1 MFLPN
6 KYTKWYY
13 ALMTKR
19 RETPPDGYS
28 EVHHEIPKSL
38 GGSNAKT
45 NLVRLTAREHFIA
58 HRLLTKMTTG
68 AAKRSMVFALNRV
81 RTSGKYLPNSRTV
94 EAVREMYASQ
104 LRGVPRTEETRRKI
118 SEKVKGFEMPE
129 EAKAKISVAFKGK
142 PKSDSFKQQMSE
154 RLNDPVRDAERRTKI
169 SAALKGRGMSEETKR
184 KISET
189 RKKKHAEGTLR
200 SRWSE

>member
-1 MFLPN
+1 
-6 KYTKWYY
+6 
-13 ALMTKR
+13 
-19 RETPPDGYS
+19 
-28 EVHHEIPKSL
+28 
-38 GGSNAKT
+38 
-45 NLVRLTAREHFIA
+45 
-58 HRLLTKMTTG
+58 
-68 AAKRSMVFALNRV
+68 
-81 RTSGKYLPNSRTV
+81 
-94 EAVREMYASQ
+94 MYASQ